1 MIPLDG
7 KAIMKQSKED
17 FYKHYVDLV
26 GKNLSD
32 YLKTD
37 KGKFIEGDVMVF
49 IGYSDKKGRMQVKYF
64 MGTKA
69 SSSFKEKLCEASL
82 DILLNDAEI
91 GLSRKDQEDLM

>member
-1 MIPLDG
+1 
-7 KAIMKQSKED
+7 MKKVKKEMH
-17 FYKHYVDLV
+17 KKYVDLV
-26 GKNLSD
+26 GKKLSV

-37 KGKFIEGDVMVF
+37 KGKFIKGEAIVF
-49 IGYSDKKGRMQVKYF
+49 IGYHDNKGRMQVKYF

-69 SSSFKEKLCEASL
+69 SSLFKEKLCEASL